1 MAERLS
7 ITANGAKLNENIT
20 KILDDIRAAG
30 TFKEERVITSEQ
42 AAAINVQGRE
52 EQVLNFCANNYLGLA
67 NSPELIQASKEALD
81 SHGFGLA
88 SVRFICG
95 TTDMH
100 KELEALIAKFHGME
114 DCILYSSCF
123 DANGGFFESLFT
135 AEDAVISDQL
145 NHASIID
152 GIRLCKARRCRYKH
166 MDMADLEKNLQ
177 ETQDCRY
184 RCIVTDGVFSMDGD
198 VAPLKEICDLAD
210 KYNALV
216 WIDESH
222 SAGFFGATGRGTP
235 EYCGVQGRIDFIN
248 STMGKAMGGA
258 SGGYT
263 CASKEVVTLLRQ
275 KSRPYLFS
283 NTLAPSL
290 VGAAIKTYSML
301 MESAA
306 LPEKVLANTHLFR
319 SRMKAAGFTLAGSY
333 DHPICPVMLGDAA
346 LACKFADKMLE
357 KGIYVIGFSY
367 PVVPMGQARIRTQ
380 MSGAHTLEQ
389 VNRCVDA
396 FIEVGKELGVIA

>member
-7 ITANGAKLNENIT
+7 ITSNGAKLNEAIA
-20 KILDDIRAAG
+20 KQLDDIRAAG

-42 AAAINVQGRE
+42 AAEINVEGRE
-52 EQVLNFCANNYLGLA
+52 DKVLNFCANNYLGLA
-67 NSPELIQASKEALD
+67 NSKDLINAAKDALD
-81 SHGFGLA
+81 THGFGLA

-95 TTDMH
+95 TTDIH
-100 KELEALIAKFHGME
+100 KKLEALIAKFHGME

-123 DANGGFFESLFT
+123 DANGGFFECLFN

-152 GIRLCKARRCRYKH
+152 GIRLCKAQRYRYNH
-166 MDMADLEKNLQ
+166 MDMADLERILN
-177 ETQDCRY
+177 
-184 RCIVTDGVFSMDGD
+184 

-222 SAGFFGATGRGTP
+222 SAGFFGKTGRGTP

-301 MESAA
+301 MESAS
-306 LPEKVLANTHLFR
+306 LPERVLANTHLFR
-319 SRMKAAGFTLAGSY
+319 DRMTAAGFTLAGAY

-367 PVVPMGQARIRTQ
+367 PVVPLGKARIRTQ

>member
-1 MAERLS
+1 
-7 ITANGAKLNENIT
+7 
-20 KILDDIRAAG
+20 
-30 TFKEERVITSEQ
+30 
-42 AAAINVQGRE
+42 
-52 EQVLNFCANNYLGLA
+52 
-67 NSPELIQASKEALD
+67 
-81 SHGFGLA
+81 
-88 SVRFICG
+88 
-95 TTDMH
+95 
-100 KELEALIAKFHGME
+100 
-114 DCILYSSCF
+114 
-123 DANGGFFESLFT
+123 
-135 AEDAVISDQL
+135 
-145 NHASIID
+145 
-152 GIRLCKARRCRYKH
+152 
-166 MDMADLEKNLQ
+166 MDMADLERILQ
-177 ETQDCRY
+177 ETQNLRY

-222 SAGFFGATGRGTP
+222 SAGFFGKTGRGTP

-301 MESAA
+301 MESAS
-306 LPEKVLANTHLFR
+306 LPERVLANTHLFR
-319 SRMKAAGFTLAGSY
+319 DRMTAAGFKLAGAY

-367 PVVPMGQARIRTQ
+367 PVVPQGKARIRTQ